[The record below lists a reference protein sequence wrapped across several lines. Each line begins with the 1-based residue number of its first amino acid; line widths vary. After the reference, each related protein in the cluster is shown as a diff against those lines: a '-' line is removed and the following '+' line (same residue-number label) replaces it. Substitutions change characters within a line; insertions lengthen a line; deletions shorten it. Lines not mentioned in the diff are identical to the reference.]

1 MDKEALEI
9 ILSIEE
15 NKDLLESVEDGIFDH
30 EQLTRFVELTTDK
43 TTKHSLYNSINANQR
58 KSKRWLIEILSTVFT
73 WHKPYYGIAGSSV
86 LILGG
91 WYGGLASML
100 KRKFSVE
107 MVRCIDI
114 DPICKK
120 YGRLIYNGEVYI
132 QFRCLDFI
140 DYPIQKKYHDLIIS
154 TSCEHFKREDLIEFI
169 NKTPK
174 GISFC
179 LQSNNYYGIEEHI
192 NCSDSLEDFV
202 KYLPLHSMLAVEL
215 EFEKYKRF
223 MVIGK
228 K

>member
-30 EQLTRFVELTTDK
+30 KQLTRFIELTTDK
-43 TTKHSLYNSINANQR
+43 TIKHSLYNSINANQR
-58 KSKRWLIEILSTVFT
+58 RSKRWLIEILSSV
-73 WHKPYYGIAGSSV
+73 YGIAGSST

-100 KRKFSVE
+100 KRKFSLE
-107 MVRCIDI
+107 TVRCIDV

-132 QFRCLDFI
+132 QFRCSDFI

-179 LQSNNYYGIEEHI
+179 LQSNNYYGIKGHI

-215 EFEKYKRF
+215 EFEKYKSF

-228 K
+228 R